1 MSEALMGRYI
11 IRRVLQA
18 IPLLFFL
25 TIGMFLLIH
34 LLPGGPEAVL
44 FNPRMT
50 AAARANL
57 RAQMGL
63 DDPLFIQYF
72 KWLTSALTFNFGY
85 SFATSES
92 VAAVIARHFPPTL
105 ELFGTALS
113 LALVLA
119 VTLGMIAAVRQGT
132 MTDYGLTVLSYFGI
146 AMPVFLLGLLAQDIF
161 GVWLGWFPTSG
172 TSSLGYT
179 LTPFQALLDNLQ
191 HLFLPMMV
199 LSIAFIAGWS
209 RYMRS
214 SMIEVVKQ
222 DYMRTARA
230 KGVASTSLLLRHG
243 LRNAVIPLITVVA
256 IDFGAVAGGATIT
269 EGIFGWPGMGLLF
282 IDSLDRRDYPV
293 LLALLMIGA
302 VFVIAFNLI
311 ADILYAVMDPRIR
324 YS

>member
-1 MSEALMGRYI
+1 MGRYI
-11 IRRVLQA
+11 IRRILQA

-25 TIGMFLLIH
+25 TIGMFILIH
-34 LLPGGPEAVL
+34 LLPGGPDAVL

-50 AAARANL
+50 AAARSNL
-57 RAQMGL
+57 RAHMRL
-63 DDPLFIQYF
+63 DDPLPVQYI
-72 KWLTSALTFNFGY
+72 KWLTSALTFNFGF

-92 VAAVIARHFPPTL
+92 VAAVLARHFPPTL
-105 ELFGTALS
+105 ELFASALT

-119 VTLGMIAAVRQGT
+119 ILLGVIAAVRQGT
-132 MTDYGLTVLSYFGI
+132 LTDYTLTVLAYFGI

-161 GVWLGWFPTSG
+161 GVTLGWFPTSG

-230 KGVASTSLLLRHG
+230 KGVAPATLLIRHA

-256 IDFGAVAGGATIT
+256 LDFGQIAGGAAIT
-269 EGIFGWPGMGLLF
+269 EGVFAWPGLGLLF
-282 IDSLDRRDYPV
+282 IDSLNRRDYPV
-293 LLALLMIGA
+293 LIAMLMLSA
-302 VFVIAFNLI
+302 FFVIAFNLI
-311 ADILYAVMDPRIR
+311 ADILYAVMDPR
-324 YS
+324 